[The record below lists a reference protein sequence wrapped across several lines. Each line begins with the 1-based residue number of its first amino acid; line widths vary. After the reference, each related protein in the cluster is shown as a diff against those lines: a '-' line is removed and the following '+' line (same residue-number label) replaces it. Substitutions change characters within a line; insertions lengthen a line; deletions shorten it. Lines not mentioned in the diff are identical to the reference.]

1 MPKNS
6 LAVPSTH
13 LTELARE
20 VDAKRRAFVEALAK
34 APDTATMVAEINLA
48 GIFPDD
54 EATAATQDVARGL
67 EKLHVND
74 RVRLYVDVKRLEYE
88 EALTRLRSAEDEE
101 RQNRAEAIQV
111 SVKSSYWAIVWLTVV
126 IAVAT
131 LVQTCK
137 ALGWLK

>member
-1 MPKNS
+1 MPKKS
-6 LAVPSTH
+6 LAVRSTH

-20 VDAKRRAFVEALAK
+20 VDEKRRAFVEALAK
-34 APDTATMVAEINLA
+34 APDTATMVAQINLA

>member
-1 MPKNS
+1 
-6 LAVPSTH
+6 
-13 LTELARE
+13 
-20 VDAKRRAFVEALAK
+20 
-34 APDTATMVAEINLA
+34 MVAQINLA

-101 RQNRAEAIQV
+101 RQNRAEVIQV

>member
-1 MPKNS
+1 MPNKN
-6 LAVPSTH
+6 LAVRPTH
-13 LTELARE
+13 LIELAHE
-20 VDAKRRAFVEALAK
+20 VDASRRAFVDALAK
-34 APDTATMVAEINLA
+34 APDTATMVAQINLA
-48 GIFPDD
+48 GIFPND

-74 RVRLYVDVKRLEYE
+74 RVRLFVDIKRLEYE
-88 EALTRLRSAEDEE
+88 ETLTRLRSAEDEE
-101 RQNRAEAIQV
+101 RQNRVEAIQV
-111 SVKSSYWAIVWLTVV
+111 SVSSYWSIVWLTVV